1 MASATAV
8 KKKHVRFASMAEQ
21 KQEDDD
27 NDEQEEEDTLFDKRK
42 DAGRGPRSALKA
54 SASRSGGTA
63 ARVEVVGAARGGTC
77 GRWMVTLALC
87 ASFLGL
93 VNNRHSLRM
102 LVFYFIYFSK
112 CNII

>member
-27 NDEQEEEDTLFDKRK
+27 NDEQEEDTLFDKRK
-42 DAGRGPRSALKA
+42 DAGRGPRSALK
-54 SASRSGGTA
+54 SAAANRGGGTA
-63 ARVEVVGAARGGTC
+63 ARVEVVGPARGGTC

-93 VNNRHSLRM
+93 VNSLHSLRM
-102 LVFYFIYFSK
+102 FSFLFFSFLFI
-112 CNII
+112 